1 MTEIESLVARSTKYL
16 HSAELLLDNGD
27 YESSVSRSYYA
38 MFYCVQ
44 ALLLTKGLT
53 VSSHAGLNTVFS
65 EQFVKTGLLP
75 KQMSRE
81 LNRAFQ
87 KNGSWATMNL
97 PLCYPRTKP
106 GRFLKK
112 RAGSPMPALTT

>member
-1 MTEIESLVARSTKYL
+1 MTEIESLAARSAKYL
-16 HSAELLLDNGD
+16 HSAELLLDNVD
-27 YESSVSRSYYA
+27 YESSVSRSYYS

-81 LNRAFQ
+81 LNRAFE
-87 KNGSWATMNL
+87 
-97 PLCYPRTKP
+97 
-106 GRFLKK
+106 K
-112 RAGSPMPALTT
+112 R